1 MVQVIRNMIEH
12 AATCRSGDTTLVA
25 GEDAIEA
32 VVAEPADDYFVFLV
46 SDANLQGYGVS
57 PEQLSTSLTSN
68 AKVRDV

>member
-1 MVQVIRNMIEH
+1 MIEH

-46 SDANLQGYGVS
+46 SDANLQGKQPINTFIMPFNTYKQ
-57 PEQLSTSLTSN
+57 PINT
-68 AKVRDV
+68 